1 MNVAVQI
8 KPALWGI
15 AGGAIGLAIAGF
27 GWGGWTTAGHAA
39 STTQSEVTQAV
50 VAALA
55 PVCVDRFR
63 RGTDAAANL
72 AALRKV
78 DAGIQGEFVE
88 EGGWA
93 AVPGNNAFGRVA
105 AVARS
110 CADLLLTT
118 TS

>member
-1 MNVAVQI
+1 MNIPAQT

-15 AGGAIGLAIAGF
+15 AGGAAALAIVGF
-27 GWGGWTTAGHAA
+27 GWGGWTTESRAA
-39 STTQSEVTQAV
+39 STAHAEVTQAV

-63 RGTDAAANL
+63 HSADATANL

-78 DAGIQGEFVE
+78 DTGLQGEFVE
-88 EGGWA
+88 KGGWA
-93 AVPGNNAFGRVA
+93 AVPGNNSSERVA

-110 CADLLLTT
+110 CAELLVT
-118 TS
+118 TST

>member
-1 MNVAVQI
+1 MNLPVQTT
-8 KPALWGI
+8 PALWGI
-15 AGGAIGLAIAGF
+15 AGGAIALAIVGF
-27 GWGGWTTAGHAA
+27 SWGGWTTESRAA
-39 STTQSEVTQAV
+39 SSAHVEVTQAV

-63 RGTDAAANL
+63 RNADAAANL

-78 DAGIQGEFVE
+78 DANAQGEFVE
-88 EGGWA
+88 KGGWA
-93 AVPGNNAFGRVA
+93 AVPGNNSSDRVA

-110 CADLLLTT
+110 CAELLLTT